1 MHAMSRSILHIDMD
15 AFFASVEVRE
25 RPELAGRPVIVGGS
39 AEGRGVVSAASYEA
53 RRFGVHSAM
62 PTAVARRLCP
72 HGVYLPTRH
81 GFYAEVARDIRAI
94 FERYTP
100 LVEPLSLDEAFL
112 DVTGSER
119 LFGDAASIGRRI
131 KEEIRAE
138 LHLVASVGVA
148 PNKFLAKIGSD
159 LDKPNGFVVVEP
171 DGIEAFLDPLP
182 VERIWGVGPV
192 TAKVFRRLGIRTIG
206 QLRGYSR
213 QLLDEHFGLR
223 TAEHLWR
230 LARGL
235 DERPVVAEQ
244 EAKSVSHETTFG
256 QDIDDRQVLRAWLL
270 DLTEQVTAR
279 LRRAGLQG
287 RTVQIKVRYGDFTT
301 VTRSRS
307 LSEPTDSTARVWELV
322 QHLFDTQLPAHR
334 PVRLV
339 GVGVSGFEASAGTQA
354 DLLGGDRHDRS
365 RRVDEVVDSIR
376 DRFGSGALHRAGTAR
391 RR

>member
-1 MHAMSRSILHIDMD
+1 MSRSILHIDMD
-15 AFFASVEVRE
+15 AFFASVEIRE
-25 RPELAGRPVIVGGS
+25 RPELTGRPVIVGGS

-72 HGVYLPTRH
+72 HGVYLPPRH
-81 GFYAEVARDIRAI
+81 GFYSEVAREIRAV

-112 DVTGSER
+112 DVTDSER
-119 LFGDAASIGRRI
+119 LFGDAPSIGCRI
-131 KEEIRAE
+131 KEDIRSE
-138 LHLVASVGVA
+138 LALVASVGVA
-148 PNKFLAKIGSD
+148 PNKFLAKIASD
-159 LDKPNGFVVVEP
+159 LDKPDGFVAVSPEGV
-171 DGIEAFLDPLP
+171 EAFLDPLP
-182 VERIWGVGPV
+182 VERLWGVGPV
-192 TAKVFRRLGIRTIG
+192 TGKVFRRLGICTIG

-213 QLLDEHFGLR
+213 PLLNEHFGLR

-244 EAKSVSHETTFG
+244 EAKSVSHETTFAEDVG
-256 QDIDDRQVLRAWLL
+256 DRQVLRAWLL
-270 DLTEQVTAR
+270 ELTEQVTAR

-287 RTVQIKVRYGDFTT
+287 RTVQLKVRFEDFTT

-307 LSEPTDSTARVWELV
+307 LPEPTDTTARVWELV
-322 QHLFDTQLPAHR
+322 EFLFEEQLPRFR

-339 GVGVSGFEASAGTQA
+339 GVGVSGFDAPAGRQG
-354 DLLGGDRHDRS
+354 DLLSGERHDRA

-376 DRFGSGALHRAGTAR
+376 DRFGSGALRRAGTAR